1 MLTKKNQFIAATL
14 LGFVLTT
21 ASTCRNDTRPPDP
34 EPTEKNL
41 KLTFFPRYKN
51 NVWVANKVYPLND
64 TARVRFTKFSF
75 FITDVIAAGAT
86 MPQILESA
94 NVDFSTMTDSAQAAK
109 GWSIGASVPSG
120 TTFQQLQMT
129 IGVADALNAKRPGQ
143 YPLSSPLSDT
153 DQYWATWNSF
163 IFSKLEGVIDRD
175 NDGRF
180 ESAFT
185 LHTGGA
191 EVAKTIAVAKT
202 ILGGQTTEVQFNVS
216 LDEVLKNITLLTAG
230 STHNPSD
237 LPFMKVL
244 LANHVTAIS
253 LK

>member
-1 MLTKKNQFIAATL
+1 MLIKKIQFIGAAL
-14 LGFVLTT
+14 LGFALTT
-21 ASTCRNDTRPPDP
+21 ASTCRNDTRPPEP

-51 NVWVANKVYPLND
+51 KGWVANQIYQLND

-75 FITDVIAAGAT
+75 FITDIQTIGAT
-86 MPQILESA
+86 VATILESA
-94 NVDFSTMTDSAQAAK
+94 NVDFSNLTDSTKSAQ
-109 GWSIGASVPSG
+109 GWSVGASVPSG
-120 TTFQQLQMT
+120 ATFQQLQMT
-129 IGVADALNAKRPGQ
+129 VGVADALNAKRPGQ

-153 DQYWATWNSF
+153 DQYWAAWNSY
-163 IFSKLEGVIDRD
+163 IFSKLEGAIDRD

-180 ESAFT
+180 ETTFT

-191 EVAKTIAVAKT
+191 EVAKTIAFAKN
-202 ILGGQTTEVQFNVS
+202 IIGGQTTEIQFNLS
-216 LDEVLKNITLLTAG
+216 LDDVLKDITLLTTN

-237 LPFMKVL
+237 LPFMKIL
-244 LANHVTAIS
+244 LANHSTAIS